1 MNTGISKEIIENV
14 PITDLG
20 VNGAGVGRVG
30 QMVVFVKNT
39 VPGDV
44 VDISNIN
51 KKRKHIEAQ
60 VVKFHKYSD
69 KRTEPFCSHSGICG
83 GCAIQHINY
92 DFQLQL
98 KHKIVSD
105 AFLRIGHFE
114 GLSIPPVLPS
124 PKTTFHKNKLEF
136 SFSNARWLLNSE
148 IDSDETILNRNA
160 LGFHYPGKFDKVV
173 DINKCYL
180 QPSPSNEVRDFV
192 KKYAIAQELSFYDI
206 RNNRGLL
213 RSLMIRTSNLGE
225 TMIALIFGTHE
236 KKNIQNLLN
245 AVKTEFPKINSIY
258 YFINIKQNDSLY
270 DIDPVHFSGNN
281 YIYEQINHIRIQLGP
296 KSFYQTNSDQA
307 LNLYQIA
314 ADFADIK
321 SDEIVYDLYSG
332 VGSIALFLASKAKK
346 VIGIETIP
354 ESVEEAENNMKLNH
368 IDNADF
374 FTGLVENVFNN
385 DFVSNQG
392 KADVVIIDPPR
403 PGIHPKVVEALLEV
417 APPRLVYVSCNP
429 ATQARDIA
437 LLAEKYDI
445 IKLQPVDMFP
455 HTFHVENVALLKL
468 KEVPK
473 VKKVTKAI

>member
-1 MNTGISKEIIENV
+1 MSTGISKEIIENV
-14 PITDLG
+14 TIHDLG

-30 QMVVFVKNT
+30 PMVVFVKNT
-39 VPGDV
+39 VPGDI

-60 VVKFHKYSD
+60 AIKFHIYSD
-69 KRTEPFCSHSGICG
+69 KRTEPFCTHSGICG

-124 PKTTFHKNKLEF
+124 PEIKFHKNKLEF

-148 IDSDETILNRNA
+148 IDSDKTILNLNA
-160 LGFHYPGKFDKVV
+160 LGFHYPGKFDKIV
-173 DINKCYL
+173 DIDKCFL

-192 KKYAIAQELSFYDI
+192 KKYANDHDLSFYDI

-225 TMIALIFGTHE
+225 TMVALIFGTHE

-245 AVKTEFPKINSIY
+245 AIKTEFPKINSIW
-258 YFINIKQNDSLY
+258 YFVNVKQNDSLY
-270 DIDPVHFSGNN
+270 DLEPMHFSGNN
-281 YIYEQINHIRIQLGP
+281 YIYEQINHIKIQLGP
-296 KSFYQTNSDQA
+296 KSFYQTNSTQA
-307 LNLYQIA
+307 LNLYQIT

-321 SDEIVYDLYSG
+321 SNEIVYDLYSG
-332 VGSIALFLASKAKK
+332 VGSIALFLAAKAKK
-346 VIGIETIP
+346 VIGIEIVSD
-354 ESVEEAENNMKLNH
+354 SVEEADRNMKLNN
-368 IDNADF
+368 IVNADF
-374 FTGLVENVFNN
+374 FCGLVENVFNN
-385 DFVSNQG
+385 DFVKNQG
-392 KADVVIIDPPR
+392 KADVVVLDPPR
-403 PGIHPKVVEALLEV
+403 PGIHPKVVEVLLEV
-417 APPRLVYVSCNP
+417 APARLVYVSCNP

-445 IKLQPVDMFP
+445 IKIQPVDMFP
-455 HTFHVENVALLKL
+455 HTFHVENVVLLKL
-468 KEVPK
+468 RS
-473 VKKVTKAI
+473 A

>member
-14 PITDLG
+14 IIHDLG
-20 VNGAGVGRVG
+20 ANGAGVSRIGP
-30 QMVVFVKNT
+30 MVVFVKNT

-60 VVKFHKYSD
+60 VIKFHTLSD
-69 KRTEPFCSHSGICG
+69 KRTVPFCSHSGICG

-92 DFQLQL
+92 DYQLQL

-114 GLSIPPVLPS
+114 GLVIPPVLPS
-124 PKTTFHKNKLEF
+124 PEIKFHKNKLEF

-148 IDSDETILNRNA
+148 ISSDKTILNRNA
-160 LGFHYPGKFDKVV
+160 LGFHYPGKFDKIV
-173 DINKCYL
+173 DIDECFL

-192 KKYAIAQELSFYDI
+192 KKYANLHELSFYDI

-225 TMIALIFGTHE
+225 TMVALVFGTHE
-236 KKNIQNLLN
+236 KKNIQNLLS
-245 AVKTEFPKINSIY
+245 AIKVEFPKINSIW

-270 DIDPVHFSGNN
+270 DLDPVHFSGNS
-281 YIYEQINHIRIQLGP
+281 YIYEQINEIKIQLGP
-296 KSFYQTNSDQA
+296 KSFYQTNSSQA

-346 VIGIETIP
+346 VIGIETVS
-354 ESVEEAENNMKLNH
+354 ESVDEAENNMKLNS
-368 IDNADF
+368 INNADF
-374 FTGLVENVFNN
+374 FAGLVENVFNN
-385 DFVSNQG
+385 DFVRNQG
-392 KADVVIIDPPR
+392 KADLVVLDPPR
-403 PGIHPKVVEALLEV
+403 PGIHPKVVEAILEV
-417 APPRLVYVSCNP
+417 SPARLVYVSCNP

-437 LLAEKYDI
+437 LLAEKYEIVI
-445 IKLQPVDMFP
+445 IQPVDMFP
-455 HTFHVENVALLKL
+455 HTFHVENVVLLKL
-468 KEVPK
+468 KK
-473 VKKVTKAI
+473 SA